1 MKATE
6 LLKKQH
12 RSVHGLFGE
21 LKKLDGAAR
30 RTVMDRISAELAHHM
45 AIEEGIFYP
54 AVRQLD
60 TKKTQ
65 EMVPEALE
73 EHHVLKLVLAELPRV
88 DPKDERF
95 EAKMTVLA
103 EIVEHHVAEEEK
115 EMFKAAEKLGD
126 DRLRLLG
133 DQMESG
139 ALVDAGS
146 RRGGKKRASAPPPQG
161 AEVHSPRHA

>member
-12 RSVHGLFGE
+12 KSVHGLFGE
-21 LKKLDGAAR
+21 LKQLGGAAR
-30 RTVMDRISAELAHHM
+30 RRIMDKIYEELAHHM
-45 AIEEGIFYP
+45 AIEENIFYP

-60 TKKTQ
+60 TKTTR
-65 EMVPEALE
+65 EIIPESLE

-88 DPKDERF
+88 DPHDERF

-103 EIVEHHVAEEEK
+103 AIVEHHVEEE
-115 EMFKAAEKLGD
+115 ENAMFKVAKKLGD

-133 DQMESG
+133 EQMESG
-139 ALVDAGS
+139 APTNGGPK
-146 RRGGKKRASAPPPQG
+146 RGGKTRASAPPQRSAQP
-161 AEVHSPRHA
+161 HS